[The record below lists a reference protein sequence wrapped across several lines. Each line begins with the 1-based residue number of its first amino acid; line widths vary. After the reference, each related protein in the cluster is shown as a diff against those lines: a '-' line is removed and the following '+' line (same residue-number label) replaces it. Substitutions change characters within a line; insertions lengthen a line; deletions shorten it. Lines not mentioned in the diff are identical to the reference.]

1 MNLQKHINK
10 EENMFSKIEK
20 KIAIIIIVVTI
31 LNIFLSVPLN
41 NKVYAAKQSVSGNMT
56 AGASQD
62 ENEKYHGGKPGDS
75 TGKEVYIK
83 PWSSKDKWDVVLRY
97 ENPNDMELEQNV
109 RNAIASNAILAA
121 NNDNIGYDQDKRT
134 TFLTEVSKVGYDLT
148 KLTTKCNTDC
158 SAFVCT
164 IIIIVGY
171 QLNIDT
177 LRMIGITNTGGM
189 EASLTGVGFKAYK
202 DSSYTNSY
210 GKLQKGD
217 ILLNTS
223 HHTEIYVG
231 DSQGVNNTKW
241 PSLEIDDT
249 TVNLDDIN
257 FNFSGSPQNV
267 TYAGK
272 RNLGEWIFNKI
283 AEFIDYIIFIII
295 NGIKYSILGYAMAFE
310 SLVNNAIKAIEG
322 S

>member
-1 MNLQKHINK
+1 
-10 EENMFSKIEK
+10 MFNKIEK
-20 KIAIIIIVVTI
+20 NIALLIIVITI
-31 LNIFLSVPLN
+31 LNIFFSGTLR
-41 NKVYAAKQSVSGNMT
+41 NKVYAASQSVSGNML
-56 AGASQD
+56 AGANQD
-62 ENEKYHGGKPGDS
+62 EHKKYHGGKPGDS

-83 PWSSKDKWDVVLRY
+83 PWYSEPWDVVLRY
-97 ENPNDMELEQNV
+97 ENPNDKELEQNV

-121 NNDNIGYDQDKRT
+121 NNDNIGYDQDTRT

-171 QLNIDT
+171 QLNIGT

-189 EASLTGVGFKAYK
+189 EARLTRVGFKAYK

-231 DSQGVNNTKW
+231 DSQGVNNTQW

-272 RNLGEWIFNKI
+272 RNLGEWIFNKV

>member
-1 MNLQKHINK
+1 MFNK
-10 EENMFSKIEK
+10 TEK
-20 KIAIIIIVVTI
+20 NIALLIIVITI
-31 LNIFLSVPLN
+31 LNIFFSGALS
-41 NKVYAAKQSVSGNMT
+41 NKVYAANQSVSGNML
-56 AGASQD
+56 AGANQD
-62 ENEKYHGGKPGDS
+62 EKKKYHGGKPGDS

-83 PWSSKDKWDVVLRY
+83 PWYSEPWNVVLRY
-97 ENPNDMELEQNV
+97 ENPNDKELEQNV

-189 EASLTGVGFKAYK
+189 EARLTGVGFKAYK

-223 HHTEIYVG
+223 DHTEIYVG
-231 DSQGVNNTKW
+231 DSQGVNNTQW